1 MKTALAAFLALAVSA
16 TASSAATNCNT
27 NFDEF
32 WEKMRQYGN
41 AKLSTDA
48 VVGLNRMAIRAFD
61 ACQAGDAFNANT
73 FFEKLRQNGEIKS
86 IWEELEAEQKK
97 KGK

>member
-1 MKTALAAFLALAVSA
+1 MKTALAAFLAIALSA
-16 TASSAATNCNT
+16 SAANAAKNCNT

-48 VVGLNRMAIRAFD
+48 IVGINRQAIRAFD
-61 ACQAGDAFNANT
+61 ACQAGDAFTADS
-73 FFEKLRQNGEIKS
+73 FFDKLRQNGEIKS
-86 IWEELEAEQKK
+86 VWEEIQAQQA